1 MIFQTR
7 SRLCSM
13 SDLDRH
19 EAECALRF
27 KSIEDRLERGGF
39 RMVRLEALIWA
50 MYPFML
56 GAVFLSK
63 DL

>member
-1 MIFQTR
+1 
-7 SRLCSM
+7 M

-27 KSIEDRLERGGF
+27 KSIEDRLERGGS